1 MRLKS
6 LEISNEG
13 MLEVDIME
21 LPESCVIVLSDGIA
35 KFTELPAHAKT
46 KIVTYQGKV
55 KRIEFDEG
63 EEF

>member
-13 MLEVDIME
+13 MLQVDIME
-21 LPESCVIVLSDGIA
+21 LPENCVIVISNGIA

-55 KRIEFDEG
+55 KRVEWEEG
-63 EEF
+63 EVY

>member
-13 MLEVDIME
+13 LLQVDIME
-21 LPESCVIVLSDGIA
+21 LPENCVIVLSNGIA
-35 KFTELPAHAKT
+35 KFSELPAHAKT

-55 KRIEFDEG
+55 KRVEFDEG

>member
-1 MRLKS
+1 MRLKQ

-13 MLEVDIME
+13 MLQVDIME
-21 LPESCVIVLSDGIA
+21 LPENCVIVLSDGIA
-35 KFTELPAHAKT
+35 KFSKLPAHDKT

-55 KRIEFDEG
+55 KRVEFDEG

>member
-1 MRLKS
+1 MRLKP
-6 LEISNEG
+6 LVISNDG
-13 MLEVDIME
+13 ILKIDIME
-21 LPESCVIVLSDGIA
+21 LPENCVIVLSDGIA

-55 KRIEFDEG
+55 RRVEFDEG

>member
-1 MRLKS
+1 MRLKP
-6 LEISNEG
+6 LVISNDG
-13 MLEVDIME
+13 ILQIDIME
-21 LPESCVIVLSDGIA
+21 LPENCVIVLSDGIA

-55 KRIEFDEG
+55 KRVEFDEG

>member
-1 MRLKS
+1 MRLKP
-6 LEISNEG
+6 LVISNEG
-13 MLEVDIME
+13 ILRIDIME
-21 LPESCVIVLSDGIA
+21 LPENCVIVLSDGIA

-55 KRIEFDEG
+55 RRVEFDEG

>member
-1 MRLKS
+1 MRLKT
-6 LEISNEG
+6 LEISTEG
-13 MLEVDIME
+13 ILQIDIMK
-21 LPESCVIVLSDGIA
+21 LPKNCAVVLSDGIA

>member
-1 MRLKS
+1 MRLKQ

-13 MLEVDIME
+13 MLQVDIME
-21 LPESCVIVLSDGIA
+21 LPENCVIVLSDGIA
-35 KFTELPAHAKT
+35 KFFELPAHAKT

-55 KRIEFDEG
+55 KRVEFDEG

>member
-1 MRLKS
+1 MRLKP
-6 LEISNEG
+6 LVISNDG
-13 MLEVDIME
+13 ILQIDIME
-21 LPESCVIVLSDGIA
+21 LPENCVIVLSDGIA

-55 KRIEFDEG
+55 RRVEFDEG

>member
-1 MRLKS
+1 MRLKP
-6 LEISNEG
+6 LVISNDG
-13 MLEVDIME
+13 ILQNDIME
-21 LPESCVIVLSDGIA
+21 LPENCVIVLSDGIA

-55 KRIEFDEG
+55 RRVEFDEG

>member
-6 LEISNEG
+6 LEISHEG
-13 MLEVDIME
+13 MLQVDIME

-55 KRIEFDEG
+55 KRVEFDEG

>member
-1 MRLKS
+1 MRLKQ

-13 MLEVDIME
+13 LLQVDIME
-21 LPESCVIVLSDGIA
+21 LPENCVIVLSDGIA
-35 KFTELPAHAKT
+35 KFSELPAHAKT

-55 KRIEFDEG
+55 KRVEFDEG

>member
-1 MRLKS
+1 MRLKP
-6 LEISNEG
+6 LVISNDG
-13 MLEVDIME
+13 ILQIDIME
-21 LPESCVIVLSDGIA
+21 LPENCVIVLSDGIA

-55 KRIEFDEG
+55 RRVEFEEG

>member
-1 MRLKS
+1 MRLKQ

-13 MLEVDIME
+13 MLQVDIME
-21 LPESCVIVLSDGIA
+21 LPENCVIVLSDGIA
-35 KFTELPAHAKT
+35 KFSELPAHSKT

-55 KRIEFDEG
+55 KRVEFDEG

>member
-1 MRLKS
+1 MRLKP
-6 LEISNEG
+6 LVISNEG
-13 MLEVDIME
+13 ILQIDIME
-21 LPESCVIVLSDGIA
+21 LPENCVIVLSDGIA

-55 KRIEFDEG
+55 RRVEFDEG

>member
-1 MRLKS
+1 MRLKP
-6 LEISNEG
+6 LVISNDSI
-13 MLEVDIME
+13 LQIDIME
-21 LPESCVIVLSDGIA
+21 LPENCIIILSDGIA

-55 KRIEFDEG
+55 RRVDFDVG

>member
-1 MRLKS
+1 MRLKP
-6 LEISNEG
+6 LVISDDG
-13 MLEVDIME
+13 ILQIDIME
-21 LPESCVIVLSDGIA
+21 LPENCVIVLSDGIA

-55 KRIEFDEG
+55 RRVEFDEG